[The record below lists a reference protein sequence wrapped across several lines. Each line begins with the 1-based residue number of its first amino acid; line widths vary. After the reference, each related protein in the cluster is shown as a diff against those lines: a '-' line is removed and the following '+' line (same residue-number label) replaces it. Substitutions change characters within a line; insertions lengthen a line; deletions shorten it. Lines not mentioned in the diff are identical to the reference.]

1 MKVSEEDQKRTNFSA
16 VLMLI
21 SLFLAAVAIGVTL
34 FSHFQAQTETS
45 LTMVQID
52 KRTKPK
58 LTPTPLIKERTTFAD
73 VLETIDQQGFALGQ
87 NDIPPCVSHKDD
99 GRMFPI
105 EPELFSNEGQPQQSY
120 QDAYVYDLFYRYPC
134 PEIIVEEIFG
144 SPKNP

>member
-1 MKVSEEDQKRTNFSA
+1 MQR
-16 VLMLI
+16 
-21 SLFLAAVAIGVTL
+21 
-34 FSHFQAQTETS
+34 
-45 LTMVQID
+45 
-52 KRTKPK
+52 
-58 LTPTPLIKERTTFAD
+58 
-73 VLETIDQQGFALGQ
+73 
-87 NDIPPCVSHKDD
+87 HKDD